1 MLKTDFVTEIE
12 VLMVREKV
20 TVTEAT
26 KGICTRQTWYRAL
39 ANKTVI
45 PKCII
50 EVLDRLG
57 YDIEI
62 NFIKRED

>member
-1 MLKTDFVTEIE
+1 MVKTDFVTELE
-12 VLMVREKV
+12 VILVREKV

-26 KGICTRQTWYRAL
+26 KDVCTRQTWYRAL

-45 PKCII
+45 PKCIV
-50 EVLDRLG
+50 EVLDKLG

-62 NFIKRED
+62 KFIKKED